1 MVGFG
6 PWAING
12 AVKLESKQFFLNTT
26 PHPPLHHPCNGF
38 PIRDTD
44 SHPSMMHLPG
54 QLQWDCKTIKPCHKR
69 LHLLMSATSF
79 HSITVVTHLLKSF
92 KFLCPWLTWDL
103 INCGGLMKINVYQ
116 PSRFVQEWV
125 LKKIKNLTAPKIFH
139 NTNNTPPLHRRE
151 SFISILY
158 FMLKSIRILG
168 TPISTMWRRIG
179 LEELS
184 PWKAHSHHL
193 KD

>member
-1 MVGFG
+1 
-6 PWAING
+6 
-12 AVKLESKQFFLNTT
+12 
-26 PHPPLHHPCNGF
+26 
-38 PIRDTD
+38 
-44 SHPSMMHLPG
+44 MMHLPG

-92 KFLCPWLTWDL
+92 KFLCLWLKWDL
-103 INCGGLMKINVYQ
+103 INCGGLMKINVINLRDL
-116 PSRFVQEWV
+116 SRNGF
-125 LKKIKNLTAPKIFH
+125 KKIKNSTAPKIFH

-151 SFISILY
+151 SFISIY
-158 FMLKSIRILG
+158 FMLKSIRIFG

>member
-38 PIRDTD
+38 PDKDTD

-103 INCGGLMKINVYQ
+103 INCGGLMKINVINLRDL
-116 PSRFVQEWV
+116 SRNGF
-125 LKKIKNLTAPKIFH
+125 KKKSRIRLHPKFFI
-139 NTNNTPPLHRRE
+139 TQITPPP
-151 SFISILY
+151 S
-158 FMLKSIRILG
+158 
-168 TPISTMWRRIG
+168 
-179 LEELS
+179 
-184 PWKAHSHHL
+184 
-193 KD
+193 